1 MRASSTSNRNCSTTR
16 CSTKAHKK
24 DAVATE
30 RNPQLI
36 RLRAIAKRLIPFTAR
51 WNPDAASW
59 KWEVNLLNS
68 PTVNAFCMPGGRIA
82 FYNGIL
88 TKLNLTD
95 DEVAMVMGHEIA
107 HALREHAREQAGKNT
122 ATSLVARIAGAAGAA
137 YFGVDPRLGDAAAG
151 VAAKGAALSYSRGDE
166 TEADLVGMDLAAR
179 AGFDPRA
186 GIALVAE
193 DGRGEQEPAAAF
205 LSTHP
210 AGKDRIAEMNKH
222 MHLVLPVFARA
233 KGLDPN
239 KLPAYHSLALPAHMM
254 SRPPLPMRDGVAPSY
269 LYLPEGQW
277 PDLITF
283 LVPRA
288 FPTWR
293 KRRGASAWRAMR
305 WWMATAMCWRRT
317 ARSSGACASSTTAS
331 WRRKRRSRL
340 PKKSCSWTST
350 CWWSTSRTFL
360 PMIPTGRFLH
370 ETLAGAPEEDPGRG
384 GADADPPA
392 GP

>member
-1 MRASSTSNRNCSTTR
+1 MKKLKLNAALLALLVCTSVYAQNDGIPVTSMSRLRGLGGDARQFDQQSKLQYDQMLNE
-16 CSTKAHKK
+16 AHKK

-30 RNPQLI
+30 KNAQLI

-151 VAAKGAALSYSRGDE
+151 VVAKGAALSYSRGDE

-186 GIALVAE
+186 GIALWQKMGAVNKN
-193 DGRGEQEPAAAF
+193 QPLSF

-210 AGKDRIAEMNKH
+210 SGQDRIEKMNKN
-222 MHLVLPVFARA
+222 MHLVLPVFAKA
-233 KGLDPN
+233 KGLDAN
-239 KLPAYHSLALPAHMM
+239 QLPAYHSLALP
-254 SRPPLPMRDGVAPSY
+254 
-269 LYLPEGQW
+269 
-277 PDLITF
+277 
-283 LVPRA
+283 
-288 FPTWR
+288 
-293 KRRGASAWRAMR
+293 
-305 WWMATAMCWRRT
+305 RT
-317 ARSSGACASSTTAS
+317 
-331 WRRKRRSRL
+331 
-340 PKKSCSWTST
+340 
-350 CWWSTSRTFL
+350 
-360 PMIPTGRFLH
+360 
-370 ETLAGAPEEDPGRG
+370 
-384 GADADPPA
+384 
-392 GP
+392 

>member
-1 MRASSTSNRNCSTTR
+1 MKKLKLNAALLALLVCSGALAQNDGIPVTSMSRLRGLGGDARQFDQQSKLQYDQML
-16 CSTKAHKK
+16 SQAHQK

-30 RNPQLI
+30 KNPQLI

-137 YFGVDPRLGDAAAG
+137 YFGVDPRVGDAVG
-151 VAAKGAALSYSRGDE
+151 SGAAKFAALSYSRGDE

-186 GIALVAE
+186 GIALWQKMGAVNKN
-193 DGRGEQEPAAAF
+193 QPLPF

-210 AGKDRIAEMNKH
+210 AGKDRINEMNQH

-233 KGLDPN
+233 KGLNPD
-239 KLPAYHSLALPAHMM
+239 KLPAYHSLALP
-254 SRPPLPMRDGVAPSY
+254 
-269 LYLPEGQW
+269 
-277 PDLITF
+277 
-283 LVPRA
+283 
-288 FPTWR
+288 
-293 KRRGASAWRAMR
+293 
-305 WWMATAMCWRRT
+305 
-317 ARSSGACASSTTAS
+317 RS
-331 WRRKRRSRL
+331 
-340 PKKSCSWTST
+340 
-350 CWWSTSRTFL
+350 
-360 PMIPTGRFLH
+360 
-370 ETLAGAPEEDPGRG
+370 
-384 GADADPPA
+384 
-392 GP
+392 